1 MSAMLPAAQAPRVAL
16 APRCGR
22 EAHATIAKTVTVE

>member
-1 MSAMLPAAQAPRVAL
+1 MTEADLLDSGVPAAEAPRAAL

-22 EAHATIAKTVTVE
+22 EADAT

>member
-1 MSAMLPAAQAPRVAL
+1 MKPMLPIAKAPRVAL
-16 APRCGR
+16 GPRCGR